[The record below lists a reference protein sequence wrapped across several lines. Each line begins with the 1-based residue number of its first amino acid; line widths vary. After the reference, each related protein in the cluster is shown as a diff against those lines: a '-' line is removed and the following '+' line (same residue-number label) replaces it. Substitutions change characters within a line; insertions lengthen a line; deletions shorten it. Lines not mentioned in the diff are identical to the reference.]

1 MAPISRNYTGLW
13 VLERFSHSDK
23 HTVSRQRDD
32 CAREGFAASVLLY
45 HHRREEIRR
54 GALAAFQALLL
65 RVLFTS
71 RLQRNYAF
79 LRQSPESFIECIA
92 ALALTPPPPSPQVTI

>member
-1 MAPISRNYTGLW
+1 MAPISRNYTSLW

-23 HTVSRQRDD
+23 HAVSRQRDD
-32 CAREGFAASVLLY
+32 CACEGFAACVLLY
-45 HHRREEIRR
+45 HRRQEEIRR

-65 RVLFTS
+65 CVLFTS
-71 RLQRNYAF
+71 RLHCNYAF

-92 ALALTPPPPSPQVTI
+92 ALGLTPPFPPLQ